1 MSKSFVVFIVILS
14 MIVVLGIIFY
24 DYMTSKND

>member
-14 MIVVLGIIFY
+14 MIVVLGSIFY
-24 DYMTSKND
+24 DYMTTKND

>member
-14 MIVVLGIIFY
+14 MIVVLASIVY
-24 DYMTSKND
+24 DYMTSKDD

>member
-14 MIVVLGIIFY
+14 MIVVLGAIFY